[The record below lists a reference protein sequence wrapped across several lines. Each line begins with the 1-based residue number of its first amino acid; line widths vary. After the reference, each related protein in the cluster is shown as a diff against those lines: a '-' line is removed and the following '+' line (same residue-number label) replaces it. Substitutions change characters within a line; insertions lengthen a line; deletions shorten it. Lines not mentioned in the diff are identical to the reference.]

1 MTITNIIT
9 IILIGMIVTIGIVMM
24 IKSKKNPKANGI
36 LHIDMT
42 GEKDNYLFEV
52 ITPFEELAEYDE
64 VLFKIEVRK

>member
-9 IILIGMIVTIGIVMM
+9 IILIVMIVTIGIVMM
-24 IKSKKNPKANGI
+24 IKNKKKPKANGI

-52 ITPFEELAEYDE
+52 ITPFEDLAEYDE

>member
-1 MTITNIIT
+1 MTITNIFT
-9 IILIGMIVTIGIVMM
+9 VILIVMIVIIGIVMM
-24 IKSKKNPKANGI
+24 IKNKKKPKANGI

-52 ITPFEELAEYDE
+52 ITPFEDLAESDE

>member
-1 MTITNIIT
+1 MTITNIFT
-9 IILIGMIVTIGIVMM
+9 AILIVMIVTIGIVM
-24 IKSKKNPKANGI
+24 IKSKKKPKPHGI

-64 VLFKIEVRK
+64 VLFKLEVRK

>member
-9 IILIGMIVTIGIVMM
+9 IILIVMIVTIGIVMM
-24 IKSKKNPKANGI
+24 IKSKKKPKANGI

-52 ITPFEELAEYDE
+52 ITPFEDLAEYDE

>member
-1 MTITNIIT
+1 MTITNIFT
-9 IILIGMIVTIGIVMM
+9 VILIVVIVTIGIVMM
-24 IKSKKNPKANGI
+24 IKSKKKPKANGV

-64 VLFKIEVRK
+64 VWFKLEVRK

>member
-9 IILIGMIVTIGIVMM
+9 IILIVMIVTIGIVMM
-24 IKSKKNPKANGI
+24 IKNKKKPKPHGI

-52 ITPFEELAEYDE
+52 ITPFEDLAEYDE
-64 VLFKIEVRK
+64 VLFKLEVRK

>member
-9 IILIGMIVTIGIVMM
+9 IILIVMIVTIGIVIM
-24 IKSKKNPKANGI
+24 IKSKKKPKANGI

-52 ITPFEELAEYDE
+52 TTPFEDLAESDE
-64 VLFKIEVRK
+64 VWFKIEVRK

>member
-9 IILIGMIVTIGIVMM
+9 IILIVMIVTISIVMM
-24 IKSKKNPKANGI
+24 IKSKKKPKANGI

-52 ITPFEELAEYDE
+52 ITPFEDLAEYDE

>member
-1 MTITNIIT
+1 MTITNIFT
-9 IILIGMIVTIGIVMM
+9 AILIVVIVTIGIVMM
-24 IKSKKNPKANGI
+24 IKSKKKPKANGV

-64 VLFKIEVRK
+64 VWFKLEVRK

>member
-1 MTITNIIT
+1 MTITNIFT
-9 IILIGMIVTIGIVMM
+9 VILIVMIVTIGIVMM
-24 IKSKKNPKANGI
+24 IKSKKKPKANGI

-64 VLFKIEVRK
+64 VWFKIEVRK

>member
-9 IILIGMIVTIGIVMM
+9 FILIVMIVTIGIVIM
-24 IKSKKNPKANGI
+24 IKSKKKPKPHGV

-64 VLFKIEVRK
+64 VWFKLEVRK

>member
-1 MTITNIIT
+1 MTITNIFT
-9 IILIGMIVTIGIVMM
+9 IILIVMIVTIGIVMM
-24 IKSKKNPKANGI
+24 IKNKKKPKANGI

-52 ITPFEELAEYDE
+52 ITPFEDLAEYDE

>member
-1 MTITNIIT
+1 MTITNIFT
-9 IILIGMIVTIGIVMM
+9 VILIVMIVTIGIVMI
-24 IKSKKNPKANGI
+24 IKSKKKPKANGI

-52 ITPFEELAEYDE
+52 ITPFEDLAEYDE

>member
-9 IILIGMIVTIGIVMM
+9 VILIVMIVTIGIVIM
-24 IKSKKNPKANGI
+24 IKNNKKPKANGI

-52 ITPFEELAEYDE
+52 ITPFEDLAEYDE

>member
-9 IILIGMIVTIGIVMM
+9 VILIVMIVTIGIVMI
-24 IKSKKNPKANGI
+24 IKSKKKPKANGI

-52 ITPFEELAEYDE
+52 ITPFEDLAEYDE

>member
-1 MTITNIIT
+1 MTITNVFT
-9 IILIGMIVTIGIVMM
+9 VILIAMIVTIGIVIM
-24 IKSKKNPKANGI
+24 IKSKKKPKAHGI

-64 VLFKIEVRK
+64 VWFKLEVRK

>member
-9 IILIGMIVTIGIVMM
+9 FILIVMIVTIGIVMM
-24 IKSKKNPKANGI
+24 IKSKKKPKANGI

-52 ITPFEELAEYDE
+52 ITPFEDLAEYDE

>member
-9 IILIGMIVTIGIVMM
+9 VILIVMIVTIGIVTM
-24 IKSKKNPKANGI
+24 IKRKKKPKAHGI

-64 VLFKIEVRK
+64 VLFKLEVRK

>member
-9 IILIGMIVTIGIVMM
+9 IILIVMIVTIGIVIM
-24 IKSKKNPKANGI
+24 IKSKKKPKANGI

-52 ITPFEELAEYDE
+52 TTPFEDLAEYDE

>member
-1 MTITNIIT
+1 MTITNIFT
-9 IILIGMIVTIGIVMM
+9 IILIVMIVTIGIVMM
-24 IKSKKNPKANGI
+24 IKNKKKPKANGI

>member
-9 IILIGMIVTIGIVMM
+9 VILIVVIITIGIVM
-24 IKSKKNPKANGI
+24 IKSKKKPKPHGI

-52 ITPFEELAEYDE
+52 TTPFEDLAESDE
-64 VLFKIEVRK
+64 VWFKIEVRK

>member
-9 IILIGMIVTIGIVMM
+9 VILIVMIVTIGIVIM
-24 IKSKKNPKANGI
+24 IKNKKKPKPHGI

-52 ITPFEELAEYDE
+52 ITPFEDLAEYDE

>member
-9 IILIGMIVTIGIVMM
+9 VILIVMIVTIGIVIM
-24 IKSKKNPKANGI
+24 IKNKKKPKPHGI

-52 ITPFEELAEYDE
+52 TTPFEDLAESDE
-64 VLFKIEVRK
+64 VWFKIEVRK

>member
-9 IILIGMIVTIGIVMM
+9 VILIVMIVTIGIIMM
-24 IKSKKNPKANGI
+24 IKSKKKPKANGI

>member
-9 IILIGMIVTIGIVMM
+9 IILIVMIVTIGIVMM
-24 IKSKKNPKANGI
+24 IKNKKKPKANGI

-52 ITPFEELAEYDE
+52 TTPFEDLAESDE
-64 VLFKIEVRK
+64 VWFKIEVRK

>member
-1 MTITNIIT
+1 MTITNVFT
-9 IILIGMIVTIGIVMM
+9 VILIVMIVTIGIVMM
-24 IKSKKNPKANGI
+24 IKSKKKPKANGI

-64 VLFKIEVRK
+64 VWFKLEVRK

>member
-1 MTITNIIT
+1 MTITNIFT
-9 IILIGMIVTIGIVMM
+9 IILIVMIITIGIVMM
-24 IKSKKNPKANGI
+24 IKSKKKPKANGI